1 MDMEKNT
8 EIINNLR
15 WGVEELKEFLE
26 EISLDDTTL
35 KENQNNLIERIN
47 EWILVAESVI
57 SNCSEYTEEEI
68 DKVENEF
75 KSIKILEFAYYS
87 IYCNDIMHHCISE
100 EKLIS
105 LLPQVGLEDMYKK
118 WNQVL
123 VDNGFSV
130 AEMEESDLCDN
141 KKIAY
146 SKKTDL
152 TVLGDHALDIVYVLG
167 ELTED
172 GLNLQYYSSIIVHR
186 YFLYSNHEEK
196 ANIIT
201 KIQRFIDDRLD
212 KLKCKKSKITIT
224 SDGLFTLP
232 IYDKG
237 YSIPQGESI
246 ILRLARMLDKEMG
259 RRYPFGGIEYYQEQ
273 NQIRLKT
280 IEKNLRYC
288 GKSGR
293 IRSHNEVLNI
303 LIGSDYN
310 MTKSQLIEKFKHYS
324 EQFSQYVAKM
334 QALKPIKK
342 KSIRKYEDP
351 SKLIQKLECMTD
363 KSYERLKRKAFDI

>member
-8 EIINNLR
+8 EIINNLI

-26 EISLDDTTL
+26 EISHDDTTL

-47 EWILVAESVI
+47 EWIPLAESVI
-57 SNCSEYTEEEI
+57 SNCNECTKEEI
-68 DKVENEF
+68 YKLENKF
-75 KSIKILEFAYYS
+75 RIIKTLKIAYNLEYYS
-87 IYCNDIMHHCISE
+87 EKHHCISE

-105 LLPQVGLEDMYKK
+105 LLPKVGLEDMYKK

-123 VDNGFSV
+123 VDNGFSI
-130 AEMEESDLCDN
+130 AEMEESDLYDGR
-141 KKIAY
+141 KITY
-146 SKKTDL
+146 QKKTDL

-196 ANIIT
+196 ANTIT

-212 KLKCKKSKITIT
+212 KLKCKKNEITIT
-224 SDGLFTLP
+224 SDGIFTLP

-237 YSIPQGESI
+237 YSIPQGERI
-246 ILRLARMLDKEMG
+246 ILRLAKMLDKEMG
-259 RRYPFGGIEYYQEQ
+259 RKYPFCGIEYYQEQ

-280 IEKNLRYC
+280 VEKNLRYL
-288 GKSGR
+288 GRSGR

-303 LIGSDYN
+303 IIGSDYN
-310 MTKSQLIEKFKHYS
+310 MTKSQAIEKFKQYS
-324 EQFSQYVAKM
+324 EQYSKCVEKM
-334 QALKPIKK
+334 QILNRGKK
-342 KSIRKYEDP
+342 KSIRKFEDT
-351 SKLIQKLECMTD
+351 SKLIKKLECMTD
-363 KSYERLKRKAFDI
+363 KAYERLKRNAFDI

>member
-47 EWILVAESVI
+47 EWIPLAESVI
-57 SNCSEYTEEEI
+57 LNFDECTKEEI
-68 DKVENEF
+68 DNLENKF
-75 KSIKILEFAYYS
+75 MIIKTLKIAYDLEYYS
-87 IYCNDIMHHCISE
+87 EKIDCISE

-105 LLPQVGLEDMYKK
+105 LLPKVGLEDMYKK
-118 WNQVL
+118 WNHVL
-123 VDNGFSV
+123 VDNGFSI

-141 KKIAY
+141 KKIIY
-146 SKKTDL
+146 GKKTDL

-167 ELTED
+167 ELSEN
-172 GLNLQYYSSIIVHR
+172 GLDLQYYSSIIVHR
-186 YFLYSNHEEK
+186 YFLYSTQEEK
-196 ANIIT
+196 ANTVT

-212 KLKCKKSKITIT
+212 KLKCKKNEITIAN
-224 SDGLFTLP
+224 DGFFILP

-237 YSIPQGESI
+237 YSISQGESI

-259 RRYPFGGIEYYQEQ
+259 RRYPFCGIEYYQEQ
-273 NQIRLKT
+273 NQIRLKQ
-280 IEKNLRYC
+280 IEKNLRYL
-288 GKSGR
+288 GRSGR
-293 IRSHNEVLNI
+293 IRSHKEVLNI

-334 QALKPIKK
+334 QARKPIGK
-342 KSIRKYEDP
+342 KSIRKFEDP